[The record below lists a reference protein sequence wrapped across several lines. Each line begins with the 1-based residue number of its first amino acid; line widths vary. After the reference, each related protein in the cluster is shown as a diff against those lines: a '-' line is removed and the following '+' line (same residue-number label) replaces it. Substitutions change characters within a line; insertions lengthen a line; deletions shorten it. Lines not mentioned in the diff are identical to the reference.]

1 MYNLNSK
8 GKNILFV
15 YKIKSVIYLP
25 RVNCYRSHIA
35 HCLCRFKSET
45 YSLRQ
50 LKTS

>member
-25 RVNCYRSHIA
+25 VVLIVID
-35 HCLCRFKSET
+35 LI
-45 YSLRQ
+45 
-50 LKTS
+50 